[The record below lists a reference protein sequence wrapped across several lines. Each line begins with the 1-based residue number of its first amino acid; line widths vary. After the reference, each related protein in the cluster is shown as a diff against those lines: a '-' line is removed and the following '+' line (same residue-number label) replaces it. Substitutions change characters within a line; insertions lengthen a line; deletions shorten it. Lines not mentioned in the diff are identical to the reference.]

1 MFSSAIQTNRGG
13 IIKATGKS
21 LPSHPSYGHICK
33 RINKL
38 NIKIKEDDTDED
50 DDEDNVIAVDST
62 GIKVTNRGQWM
73 YDKWGLGKKKKGY
86 LKIHIVVNIKTK
98 EILALDVTDEKVHDG
113 KMLKKL
119 VNRVFKIK
127 SHKDKTCFSRLS
139 P

>member
-38 NIKIKEDDTDED
+38 NIKIKEDVTDED
-50 DDEDNVIAVDST
+50 IVIAVDST

-86 LKIHIVVNIKTK
+86 LKIHIVVNIKTNK
-98 EILALDVTDEKVHDG
+98 EILALDVTPMRKFMTV
-113 KMLKKL
+113 
-119 VNRVFKIK
+119 
-127 SHKDKTCFSRLS
+127 KDVKEIG
-139 P
+139 